1 MPNPAAASKASLALC
16 FTPHPRA
23 RQSKFGVAP
32 VGSRPVPWDGHPPDF
47 DDRPMYPERT
57 KERMGAGSG
66 IIQNYG
72 SLTLEVE
79 ILRYGKKPRD
89 KGGRP
94 PKREQSP

>member
-1 MPNPAAASKASLALC
+1 
-16 FTPHPRA
+16 
-23 RQSKFGVAP
+23 
-32 VGSRPVPWDGHPPDF
+32 
-47 DDRPMYPERT
+47 MYPERT